1 MRFAA
6 PPTESIPVDDQRL
19 ALRYRP
25 IDPSTNPFVAALRQA
40 LDAGAEGPAPS
51 GGAQRL
57 DDESLDLLL
66 VALLELAP
74 RDPEVRAI
82 VAWGLSPFDNDND
95 NGDAGGDAAVT
106 AAYALGARLLAR
118 ARLTDTPT
126 TTMTTP
132 EGATR

>member
-40 LDAGAEGPAPS
+40 LGTGSEGPAPS
-51 GGAQRL
+51 GSAQRL
-57 DDESLDLLL
+57 DDECLDLLL
-66 VALLELAP
+66 VALLELGP
-74 RDPEVRAI
+74 RDAEVRAI
-82 VAWGLSPFDNDND
+82 VARGLGPFDND
-95 NGDAGGDAAVT
+95 NGDAGGDAAGT
-106 AAYALGARLLAR
+106 AAYALAARLLAR

>member
-1 MRFAA
+1 MRFCGA
-6 PPTESIPVDDQRL
+6 PTESIPVDDQRL

-82 VAWGLSPFDNDND
+82 VARRLGAFDNDNS
-95 NGDAGGDAAVT
+95 DAGGDAAGT

-126 TTMTTP
+126 TTTTTP